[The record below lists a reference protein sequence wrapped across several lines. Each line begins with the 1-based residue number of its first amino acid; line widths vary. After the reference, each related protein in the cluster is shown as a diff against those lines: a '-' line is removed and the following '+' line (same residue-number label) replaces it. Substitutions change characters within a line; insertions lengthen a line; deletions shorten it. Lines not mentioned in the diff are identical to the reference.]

1 MTERTSAASFIRIA
15 PWIINSLSAVSLEH
29 PTAIKDATHFSMMP
43 RTQSCKA
50 SCSNLSILSF
60 SLRSSGV
67 IDRVQ
72 GIEPPRV
79 CRRLQLLRGWS
90 HDKQD
95 DEQVFTRGP
104 DPSGSD
110 GSGSRRRAPFA
121 LGGGDIDCCQDRLHA
136 ADAA

>member
-1 MTERTSAASFIRIA
+1 MPTCAVPTCAVPTCAMPTCAVPTCTVPTCAMPTCTVPTKKRYLRI
-15 PWIINSLSAVSLEH
+15 
-29 PTAIKDATHFSMMP
+29 
-43 RTQSCKA
+43 
-50 SCSNLSILSF
+50 LSIS
-60 SLRSSGV
+60 RVPSGM
-67 IDRVQ
+67 RF
-72 GIEPPRV
+72 EPPRV

-104 DPSGSD
+104 DSSGSD

>member
-72 GIEPPRV
+72 GIAWPAAFIDVSYEFLFRLVEPMYLEMTV
-79 CRRLQLLRGWS
+79 
-90 HDKQD
+90 
-95 DEQVFTRGP
+95 TT
-104 DPSGSD
+104 
-110 GSGSRRRAPFA
+110 
-121 LGGGDIDCCQDRLHA
+121 DRSQGTIPKIQF
-136 ADAA
+136 